1 MEEIFPVRL
10 YIMNPKKLG
19 RFFLNSFPVFCH
31 DCDEKNISLKQQLRK
46 TITKTLSP
54 TLESSKNFLIILYSF
69 KLRQKIVCYVKK
81 TYFVANLSIT
91 SHMK

>member
-1 MEEIFPVRL
+1 
-10 YIMNPKKLG
+10 MNPKKLG

-54 TLESSKNFLIILYSF
+54 TLESSKKLPYYS
-69 KLRQKIVCYVKK
+69 LLVQ
-81 TYFVANLSIT
+81 IT
-91 SHMK
+91 SEDRLLCQKNLFCV

>member
-46 TITKTLSP
+46 TITKT
-54 TLESSKNFLIILYSF
+54 TLESSKNFLIILYWF

-81 TYFVANLSIT
+81 TYFVSNLSVT

>member
-1 MEEIFPVRL
+1 
-10 YIMNPKKLG
+10 MNPKKLG

-54 TLESSKNFLIILYSF
+54 TLESSKNFLIILYWF

-81 TYFVANLSIT
+81 NLFCV
-91 SHMK
+91 

>member
-1 MEEIFPVRL
+1 
-10 YIMNPKKLG
+10 MNPKKLG

-54 TLESSKNFLIILYSF
+54 TLESSKNFLIILYWF
-69 KLRQKIVCYVKK
+69 KLRQKIVCYVKE
-81 TYFVANLSIT
+81 TCFVSNLSVT

>member
-1 MEEIFPVRL
+1 
-10 YIMNPKKLG
+10 MNPKKLG

-46 TITKTLSP
+46 TITKT
-54 TLESSKNFLIILYSF
+54 TLESSKNFLIILYWF

-81 TYFVANLSIT
+81 TYFVSNLSVT